1 VSAITETTHEIATEI
16 AAARHRAH
24 DKHGAN
30 SIEALDADAPGWL
43 AILAEEG
50 GEVAE
55 VMVDLFAHT
64 ILDKALGRVAHSG
77 TYDAEKGSLRA
88 ELVDVASV
96 AVAWIAA
103 IDRREV
109 ES

>member
-1 VSAITETTHEIATEI
+1 MSEITETTREIATEI
-16 AAARHRAH
+16 AASRHRAH
-24 DKHGAN
+24 DKHGEN
-30 SIEALDADAPGWL
+30 SIEAIRADSPAWL

-77 TYDAEKGSLRA
+77 TYDAEKGSLRS

-103 IDRREV
+103 IDRQAA
-109 ES
+109 S

>member
-1 VSAITETTHEIATEI
+1 MSYITESTHEIATEI
-16 AAARHRAH
+16 AASRHRAH
-24 DKHGAN
+24 DKHGEN
-30 SIEALDADAPGWL
+30 SIETIDPESPLRL

-50 GEVAE
+50 AEVAE

-64 ILDKALGRVAHSG
+64 LLNKALGRVAHSG
-77 TYDAEKGSLRA
+77 TYDAEKGTLRD

-103 IDRREV
+103 IDRGEAKR
-109 ES
+109 